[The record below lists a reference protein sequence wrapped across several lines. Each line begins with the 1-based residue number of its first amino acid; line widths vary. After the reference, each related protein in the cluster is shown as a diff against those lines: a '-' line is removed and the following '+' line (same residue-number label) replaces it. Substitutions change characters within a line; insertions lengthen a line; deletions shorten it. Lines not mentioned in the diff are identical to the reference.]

1 MAGAPLSDELVAQAA
16 EAWRADGGKSLKA
29 TADRLGLP
37 LNTYK
42 SRIKVAATRGM
53 LLDVKPAMPGFRVS
67 QVTTLPDGKQSV
79 QQRPEH
85 GEVFKVPHGMRL
97 KGVTALTDA
106 EGRIMHMHQM
116 AREATGRD
124 PLAIVDLLKDAF
136 KDYTPAAE
144 PIPAPTAAASSL
156 LTLLPCNDWHV
167 NMAAWGKQVGIN
179 WDLKIAEPIIGNAAV
194 DVIKRSPSSRIGVV
208 LGGGDLMHI
217 NGKKAETA
225 NGTPQDIDSRYE
237 KGIEVLQRLMVR
249 TIDAARERY
258 EFVIVRILK
267 GNHDEDPSVAIA
279 HFLRAWYRNEPRVTV
294 DTSPSL
300 FWTYRFGSVMLAATH
315 GHTVKIGDMPMIM
328 AHRWAEDWG
337 ATKFRYAHG
346 FHVHHTSK
354 VATEGN
360 GVLCETH
367 QAPIP
372 QDAWHY
378 GSGYLSGRSLQAITY
393 HEQFGEIGR
402 VRAAILDGESK

>member
-1 MAGAPLSDELVAQAA
+1 MAGPRLSDELAQAA
-16 EAWRADGGKSLKA
+16 ADACRGDGGKVLQV
-29 TADRLGLP
+29 TASRLGLP
-37 LNTYK
+37 LATYK
-42 SRIKVAATRGM
+42 SRVKVATERGM
-53 LLDVKPAMPGFRVS
+53 LLDLKPAMPGFRVS
-67 QVTTLPDGKQSV
+67 QLTTLPDGKQSI

-85 GEVFKVPHGMRL
+85 GEVFEIPAGLRL
-97 KGVTALTDA
+97 KGVTALVDA
-106 EGRIMHMHQM
+106 EGRVMHKHVM
-116 AREATGRD
+116 AREGAGRD
-124 PLAIVDLLKDAF
+124 VLQVADLLKKAF
-136 KDYTPAAE
+136 DGYVPAAE
-144 PIPAPTAAASSL
+144 PIPAPPAASSSL

-167 NMAAWGKQVGIN
+167 NMAAWGKQVGAN
-179 WDLKIAEPIIGNAAV
+179 WDLKIAEPTIGDAVV
-194 DVIKRSPSSRIGVV
+194 DVVARSPSSKIGVV

-237 KGIEVLQRLMVR
+237 KGLEVLQRLMVR
-249 TIDAARERY
+249 TVDAARARY
-258 EFVIVRILK
+258 ELVIVRILK
-267 GNHDEDPSVAIA
+267 GNHDEDPSPAIA
-279 HFLRAWYRNEPRVTV
+279 HFLRAWYRNEPRVIV
-294 DTSPSL
+294 DTSPNL
-300 FWTYRFGSVMLAATH
+300 FWVYRFGSVMLAATH
-315 GHTVKIGDMPMIM
+315 GHNVKIGEMPMIM

-393 HEQFGEIGR
+393 HETFGEIGR
-402 VRAAILDGESK
+402 VRTAILDGESE